1 MNFFKPKEPP
11 ATGAPPPS
19 PPHLLLNQAFAS
31 FQTHFSN
38 FFHNLQTNP
47 PLQNTLFAKISN
59 ENNPLPGKFTA
70 SSSNNSNNY
79 VPLYALGN
87 VDREFVL
94 LSGAGK
100 SLGLFCFSK
109 ADAEAL
115 LKQMNSADPSTSTGS
130 QVVPVALSKLV
141 QHKVDG
147 VALRFVPEVSQIR
160 NALNCM

>member
-31 FQTHFSN
+31 FQSHFSN

-47 PLQNTLFAKISN
+47 PLQNTLTI
-59 ENNPLPGKFTA
+59 ENRLAG
-70 SSSNNSNNY
+70 

-115 LKQMNSADPSTSTGS
+115 LKQMNSADPSTCTGS

-147 VALRFVPEVSQIR
+147 VALRR
-160 NALNCM
+160 LR